1 MTALLGPLGRL
12 ASYKIPAWMAV
23 GALLLCMLGA
33 RMLLVPDSS
42 SIGAAVENRGAWVAP
57 PPQQQRLEAPRQPAA
72 PEQPHEKP
80 SEAAAVP
87 QQQTAAGE
95 PATRCSVAVCNI
107 DQFPKEDRGK
117 IVRHAAG
124 IGPDDGTE
132 RDWVSEQQD
141 ELLAPGDTEEAT
153 HKLVVMVGSSPFRYA
168 VARHWCAHHNAS
180 VCSPIWEPVRQSMDE
195 QAFLGTEAQ
204 CGATHRRHVCTE
216 LCTASELCQLH
227 ETYYC
232 VARPDPKSKQ
242 TVTLAY
248 VHSGF
253 GVHTSGPWNWHGCGL
268 SNIGMYSTKLKD
280 TPGLE
285 DCDILHGKSPMAD
298 CNQGLLPAQ
307 YTSRQSADRA
317 EAHHRL
323 TGEIAPHLYAMF
335 SFTTDHLPRQAQ
347 DRYEEDSTKRG

>member
-1 MTALLGPLGRL
+1 MTVSP
-12 ASYKIPAWMAV
+12 
-23 GALLLCMLGA
+23 
-33 RMLLVPDSS
+33 SS
-42 SIGAAVENRGAWVAP
+42 VAECP
-57 PPQQQRLEAPRQPAA
+57 SGSFGRLEAPRQPAA

-132 RDWVSEQQD
+132 RDWASEQQD

-195 QAFLGTEAQ
+195 QAFLGVQLVYDWHGLASRVLSANRRECVGAVWLWA
-204 CGATHRRHVCTE
+204 CGVS
-216 LCTASELCQLH
+216 L
-227 ETYYC
+227 
-232 VARPDPKSKQ
+232 
-242 TVTLAY
+242 
-248 VHSGF
+248 F
-253 GVHTSGPWNWHGCGL
+253 GV
-268 SNIGMYSTKLKD
+268 ST
-280 TPGLE
+280 
-285 DCDILHGKSPMAD
+285 
-298 CNQGLLPAQ
+298 
-307 YTSRQSADRA
+307 
-317 EAHHRL
+317 
-323 TGEIAPHLYAMF
+323 
-335 SFTTDHLPRQAQ
+335 
-347 DRYEEDSTKRG
+347 